1 MMLCAVFLRAYLISS
16 SSIDLI
22 ESGRGRV
29 DGLGVHYESFGSL
42 CAPIPGLLISLG
54 IDVELGQ
61 EGLDAVLILD
71 R

>member
-29 DGLGVHYESFGSL
+29 DGLGGAL
-42 CAPIPGLLISLG
+42 
-54 IDVELGQ
+54 
-61 EGLDAVLILD
+61 
-71 R
+71 